1 MPICSNVCVKHATC
15 SLFVNNLRWFWLTRE
30 VFKKEQK
37 GKNKKCPKYH
47 CVICNACS
55 SREGQWTRINWWDKI
70 KRGAQVFLVMVAQ
83 CTFTKDPFRSV
94 AAEKECKE
102 KDKYTNTKT
111 ITHIQRHVYI
121 FKLLHNYTKIHKH
134 KDKFVIPEKRKR
146 HYMCVSGNAQ
156 CTFPP
161 APFRWTAAVKE

>member
-1 MPICSNVCVKHATC
+1 
-15 SLFVNNLRWFWLTRE
+15 
-30 VFKKEQK
+30 
-37 GKNKKCPKYH
+37 
-47 CVICNACS
+47 
-55 SREGQWTRINWWDKI
+55 
-70 KRGAQVFLVMVAQ
+70 MVAQ

-102 KDKYTNTKT
+102 KDNYRNTKT
-111 ITHIQRHVYI
+111 ITQIQRHVYI

-134 KDKFVIPEKRKR
+134 KDKFIIPEKRKR

-161 APFRWTAAVKE
+161 APFRWTAAVKECKYKDKCTNTKTITKIQGTFTISKLLWYTLHV